1 MWLHNNGLFESI
13 DRNLSTILGSTFR
26 ICASFFR
33 LSGIMVKSVMNTR
46 TKQVTLDDTICV
58 IEGYFMFCFCP
69 IWYLILTVE
78 SKRRNLKMKTFENFV
93 VIPANRLA
101 HRAADNVCQS
111 PGNHNPLYL
120 FGATGTG
127 KTHLLM
133 AIADQFQKNGKTAQY
148 LSCQQFCDEMICAIK
163 AGTNAEFQKK
173 YYEAD
178 IILMDGLQY
187 IAGKETTQ
195 AELVAILDKRVS
207 DHKQTVFAG
216 SIPPSQ
222 ISLWNSEISS
232 CLTGGLCIEM
242 QAPNYEETA
251 QIVAN
256 KLKEHG
262 MDWPMEACQYVALNI
277 GSGRNQIDG
286 EINKIVFLNTLN
298 NEKK

>member
-1 MWLHNNGLFESI
+1 
-13 DRNLSTILGSTFR
+13 
-26 ICASFFR
+26 
-33 LSGIMVKSVMNTR
+33 
-46 TKQVTLDDTICV
+46 
-58 IEGYFMFCFCP
+58 
-69 IWYLILTVE
+69 
-78 SKRRNLKMKTFENFV
+78 MKTFENFV

-101 HRAADNVCQS
+101 HHAADNVCQS
-111 PGNHNPLYL
+111 PGNHNPLYI

-133 AIADQFQKNGKTAQY
+133 AIADQFQKSGKTAKY

-163 AGTNAEFQKK
+163 NGTNAEFRKK

-178 IILMDGLQY
+178 IVLMDELQY
-187 IAGKETTQ
+187 IAGKEATQ
-195 AELVAILDKRVS
+195 AELLAILNKRVS

-216 SIPPSQ
+216 SITPSQ
-222 ISLWNSEISS
+222 ISLWNSDLPS

-242 QAPNYEETA
+242 QVPNYEETA

-277 GSGRNQIDG
+277 ASGRNQIDG

-298 NEKK
+298 NKKNNCV